1 MRKLL
6 LLLIITST
14 FTLANN
20 SEELTTLAKKYLG
33 GKYVWGGETPKGFDC
48 SGYTQYIFK
57 KVGINLPRTAY
68 QQSKVGESVTG
79 SLKKG
84 DLIFFNTDPSRSI
97 PVTHVGVYLENGK
110 FIHAAS
116 SKKGI
121 IISPLTKKYQR
132 AYLGAKR
139 ILRTEENNQVIQL
152 PKDFFIAY
160 QKALVAPTKVKL
172 TYNLYSIYKDQYLRE
187 SEIKELKKMEEAN
200 RKKIQDN
207 KMKRVKKVDLKTQ
220 KELLKEINQKRIP
233 SIPIT
238 YSAEEAEELGAFEE
252 NALSEED
259 AREAIEESI

>member
-1 MRKLL
+1 MKKV
-6 LLLIITST
+6 LLI
-14 FTLANN
+14 FTLSTTLISADN
-20 SEELTTLAKKYLG
+20 SQELTMLAKKYLG
-33 GKYVWGGETPKGFDC
+33 GKYVWGGETPNGFDC

-84 DLIFFNTDPSRSI
+84 DLLFFNTDPSRGI
-97 PVTHVGVYLENGK
+97 PVTHVGVYLEKGK

-116 SKKGI
+116 RKKGI

-132 AYLGAKR
+132 AYIGAKR
-139 ILRTEENNQVIQL
+139 ILTAEEHNQIIKL
-152 PKDFFIAY
+152 PKDFFIAS

-172 TYNLYSIYKDQYLRE
+172 TYDLYSIYKGQYMRE
-187 SEIKELKKMEEAN
+187 SEIKELKKMEEKN
-200 RKKIQDN
+200 KKTIQDN
-207 KMKRVKKVDLKTQ
+207 KAEVVKKIDLKTQ
-220 KELLKEINQKRIP
+220 KELLKEVNQTRIP

-238 YSAEEAEELGAFEE
+238 YSAAEAEELGAFVE

-259 AREAIEESI
+259 AKEAIEESI